1 MTTLKQQL
9 EKELKD
15 LEEAY
20 KTKRMSLNEYCDTIY
35 QVSQMYK
42 RKQEAL

>member
-9 EKELKD
+9 ENELQQ
-15 LEEAY
+15 LEQAY
-20 KTKRMSLNEYCDTIY
+20 KNKSMSLNEYCDTVY
-35 QVSQMYK
+35 QVSQSYK